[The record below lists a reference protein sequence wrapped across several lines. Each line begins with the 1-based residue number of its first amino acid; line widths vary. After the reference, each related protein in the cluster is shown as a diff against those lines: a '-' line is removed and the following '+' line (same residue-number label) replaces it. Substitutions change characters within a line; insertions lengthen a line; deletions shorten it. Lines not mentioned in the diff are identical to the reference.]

1 MKNWKYALCVFAC
14 YGLWGILPIFWKIF
28 KDLPAMYTLAIRM
41 AWALPV
47 CLLFIGLRHKF
58 SGLKGLFRDRK
69 RLFLILL
76 AAVLLSCNNLIYVLS
91 IALNRMVEM
100 SLGYFIQ
107 PLITVIL
114 GIIFFKERLNKVE
127 GTAIGLAAIGVCI
140 MIIRMG
146 KLPWIALLSATF
158 LPIYCAVKRHAGV
171 DGDVS
176 VTMESIVVF
185 PFFLIYALIGDFN
198 GIGAASVLSGVQLIA
213 VPLAGLFS
221 VLPVFLLSLGVNK
234 VSFSTVGVLAYV
246 SPTTQLLLG
255 VLLYK
260 EEFSMGHLLA
270 FAFIWAGIILFSVS
284 NFKKAKR
291 QTAEVRTE

>member
-1 MKNWKYALCVFAC
+1 
-14 YGLWGILPIFWKIF
+14 
-28 KDLPAMYTLAIRM
+28 M
-41 AWALPV
+41 AWSLPV
-47 CLLFIGLRHKF
+47 CLIFVGLRHKY
-58 SGLKGLFRDRK
+58 SGIKDLFKDRK
-69 RLFLILL
+69 RLILILL

-114 GIIFFKERLNKVE
+114 GIIFFKERLNKIE
-127 GTAIGLAAIGVCI
+127 GTAIGLAAVGVCI

-146 KLPWIALLSATF
+146 KLPWIALLSAVF
-158 LPIYCAVKRHAGV
+158 LPVYCAVKRHAGV

-185 PFFLIYALIGDFN
+185 PFFLIYALLGDFN
-198 GIGAASVLSGVQLIA
+198 GIGVASVLSGAQLLV

-221 VLPVFLLSLGVNK
+221 VLPVFLLSIGVNK

-260 EEFSMGHLLA
+260 EEFSAGHLLA
-270 FAFIWAGIILFSVS
+270 FAFIWVGIILFSVS
-284 NFKKAKR
+284 NFKKAKN
-291 QTAEVRTE
+291 QSASVSLE

>member
-1 MKNWKYALCVFAC
+1 MKNLKYALCVFAC
-14 YGLWGILPIFWKIF
+14 YGLWGILPVFWKIF
-28 KDLPAMYTLAIRM
+28 KDLPAMYTLSIRM
-41 AWALPV
+41 AWSLPV
-47 CLLFIGLRHKF
+47 CLLFVGFRHKF
-58 SGLKGLFRDRK
+58 SGIRALFKDRK
-69 RLFLILL
+69 RLWLIVL

-107 PLITVIL
+107 PLITVVL
-114 GIIFFKERLNKVE
+114 GIIFFKERLNKME

-140 MIIRMG
+140 MMIRMG

-158 LPIYCAVKRHAGV
+158 LPIYCAVKRYAGV

-176 VTMESIVVF
+176 VTTESIVIF
-185 PFFLIYALIGDFN
+185 PFFLIYALIGDFS
-198 GIGAASVLSGVQLIA
+198 GVGAASVLSGAGLIA
-213 VPLAGLFS
+213 VPFAGLFS

-234 VSFSTVGVLAYV
+234 VSFATVGVLAYV

-270 FAFIWAGIILFSVS
+270 FIFIWSGIILFTIS
-284 NFKKAKR
+284 NFRKARNQK
-291 QTAEVRTE
+291 AAAAA